1 LVSDGERNS
10 ALVKSHASASLS
22 FLFGLFFRGV
32 TMQPNFFLSLGS
44 LQLMHEPQP
53 RDGLPAGIL
62 QYGQMQEIK

>member
-53 RDGLPAGIL
+53 LEAFQL
-62 QYGQMQEIK
+62 A